1 MAVWAES
8 TGVSTGLEQVEF
20 QGGEGMKSKLM
31 LSLLVLAWGNAAAE
45 PVKMQRPV
53 PLMEDNDISTAIKQ
67 ECEIGERLAQF
78 VQKYSKQPIEFSDAA
93 PALDNGRVLQLEI
106 VDAVAMGNAWL
117 GHQKYTKVRG
127 TLYQDGVKLA
137 SFKGRRNSMGGAFA
151 GFKGS
156 CSVLDRTIKG
166 LGEDVAGWLEN
177 PADGVNLGD

>member
-1 MAVWAES
+1 MNN
-8 TGVSTGLEQVEF
+8 QV
-20 QGGEGMKSKLM
+20 M
-31 LSLLVLAWGNAAAE
+31 LSLLLLVGGSAAAA

-67 ECEIGERLAQF
+67 ECGIGERLAHF
-78 VQKYSKQPIEFSDAA
+78 VQKYSVQPIEFSDDA
-93 PALDNGRVLQLEI
+93 PALESGRVLQMEI

-117 GHQKYTKVRG
+117 GHQKYAKVRG
-127 TLYQDGVKLA
+127 TLYQDGVKVA

-156 CSVLDRTIKG
+156 CSVLDRTIKA